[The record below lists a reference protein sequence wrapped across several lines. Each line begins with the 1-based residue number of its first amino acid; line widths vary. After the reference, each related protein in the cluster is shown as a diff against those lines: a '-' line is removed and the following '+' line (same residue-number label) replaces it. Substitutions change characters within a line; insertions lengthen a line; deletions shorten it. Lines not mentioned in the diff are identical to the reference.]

1 MAEQPK
7 SSAGKSTALFL
18 LFFLPIAGGLAA
30 TPYYLGMVSTPDRQL
45 DAAIANDVEA
55 VHRAV
60 LHLDGQLASLKQMRD
75 PEDKPSDEL
84 FEKKDVL
91 KEYLPALSGTSKL
104 LGDAEARMK
113 QLGLKGNPALKITSG
128 APSLKGG
135 YADMMRLASAQDKML
150 SETEAAISK
159 VNSIE
164 RGGKRASSH
173 LWVDRAVAILQF
185 SKARIHQNRGEFEE
199 WRAGLIR
206 TAAEAQAPIL
216 LQMKRLA
223 AAVESQRPTT
233 ALAAVAKRLEESEAS
248 AADAESASKKLASEI
263 SKKESQSNQL
273 DATAQQA
280 RGKIAELLASKQSP
294 VAYEKEVQGLSSQ
307 ARTAEAE
314 SAALLNGTLEGATV
328 KPSDSV
334 DPTVPTYLGGKPVR
348 GIRDMKSEQET
359 LGGQLQL
366 LTSQKRD
373 LLAEQET
380 LTKSNEQFETQK
392 AEIDKGIESMTQA
405 ISGLLTDADAR
416 STAAKKAWD
425 DSAKAYSSAAKLAK
439 SAIGDANKRTTEA
452 SSALRE
458 SGGKDNRLQRVS
470 SDGDMEA
477 SMHCLAAEIG
487 VQIALLNNAR
497 IDAIRSDAATKSALA
512 AALGTEKTSP
522 AEDEI
527 EKLRTEAVSQVAEA
541 IKSYEKAAV
550 LIGKTSA
557 KFTDSTVTGKN
568 YAWQVQVAQAAAN
581 LMQATLSADKPE
593 ESTAA
598 REKAYKLLSDAARGR
613 EQSPLLAPTLDAIV
627 HLQNTAR

>member
-45 DAAIANDVEA
+45 DAAIANDVDA

-60 LHLDGQLASLKQMRD
+60 LNLDGQLASLKQMRD

-84 FEKKDVL
+84 FEKKDLL
-91 KEYLPALSGTSKL
+91 KEHLPALSGTSKL
-104 LGDAEARMK
+104 RGDAEARMK
-113 QLGLKGNPALKITSG
+113 QLGLKQKPALQIASG
-128 APSLKGG
+128 TPSLKAG
-135 YADMMRLASAQDKML
+135 YADLLKLATAHDKML
-150 SETEAAISK
+150 SETEATVSK
-159 VNSIE
+159 LNAIE

-216 LQMKRLA
+216 LQMKHLA

-233 ALAAVAKRLEESEAS
+233 ALAAVAKRLEENEAS
-248 AADAESASKKLASEI
+248 AADAESASKKLAAEI
-263 SKKESQSNQL
+263 SKKEGQSNQL

-294 VAYEKEVQGLSSQ
+294 AVYEKEVQGLSSQ

-314 SAALLNGTLEGATV
+314 SAALQNGTLEGALV

-348 GIRDMKSEQET
+348 GIRDLKSEHET

-366 LTSQKRD
+366 LALQKKD

-405 ISGLLTDADAR
+405 INGLLTDAEAR

-425 DSAKAYSSAAKLAK
+425 DSRKAYTSAAHLAK
-439 SAIGDANKRTTEA
+439 SAIGNAVKRTTEA
-452 SSALRE
+452 KAAMTTPV
-458 SGGKDNRLQRVS
+458 GKDDRLQRVVN
-470 SDGDMEA
+470 DGDMEA

-487 VQIALLNNAR
+487 VQIAVLNNAR
-497 IDAIRSDAATKSALA
+497 IDAIRSDAATKNVIAV
-512 AALGTEKTSP
+512 ALGTEKTP
-522 AEDEI
+522 AAEDET
-527 EKLRTEAVSQVAEA
+527 EKLRT
-541 IKSYEKAAV
+541 
-550 LIGKTSA
+550 
-557 KFTDSTVTGKN
+557 
-568 YAWQVQVAQAAAN
+568 
-581 LMQATLSADKPE
+581 
-593 ESTAA
+593 
-598 REKAYKLLSDAARGR
+598 RR
-613 EQSPLLAPTLDAIV
+613 
-627 HLQNTAR
+627 